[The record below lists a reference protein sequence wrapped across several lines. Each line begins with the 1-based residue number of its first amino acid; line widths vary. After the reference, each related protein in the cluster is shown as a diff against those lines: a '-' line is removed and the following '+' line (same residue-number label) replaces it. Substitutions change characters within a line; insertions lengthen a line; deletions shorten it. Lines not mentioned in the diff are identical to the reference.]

1 MDDQQ
6 IKHIIRK
13 TRQAWFEDGIWEIGF
28 GLAPLL
34 ISLYYWV
41 LVWFNLFDRLG
52 LWTTLLQ
59 LVVFLIAFGIARW
72 AMVSLKERFAFPR
85 TGYVTYRRESGSR
98 RLQRAALGAVVGVL
112 VGGTA
117 VIFNAL
123 GDVEARMPALFGLLI
138 AGVMLYLGLNYA
150 LRRFLV
156 IGAMNLL
163 LGGLISWLRPEVNTS
178 IAIQMSAFGFLILA
192 AGGLALWR
200 FVRRYPLE
208 EPGEPE

>member
-6 IKHIIRK
+6 IKQIIRK

-34 ISLYYWV
+34 IALYYWA
-41 LVWFNLFDRLG
+41 LIWFNLYNRLG
-52 LWTTLLQ
+52 LWTPLLQ
-59 LVVFLIAFGIARW
+59 LVVFFIAFGSVRW
-72 AMVSLKERFAFPR
+72 TVAFLKERFAFPR
-85 TGYVTYRRESGSR
+85 TGYVTYRREGGSR
-98 RLQRAALGAVVGVL
+98 RLQRAVLGAVVGGL
-112 VGGTA
+112 VGGTV

-138 AGVMLYLGLNYA
+138 AGVMVYLGLNFG
-150 LRRFLV
+150 LRRYLV
-156 IGAMNLL
+156 IGVLNLL
-163 LGGLISWLRPEVNTS
+163 LGGLVSWLRPEVNTS
-178 IAIQMSAFGFLILA
+178 IAIQMSAFGLLILA

-200 FVRRYPLE
+200 FVKRYPLE